1 MTTTQSI
8 ALEQGNSVAATS
20 GDVGGLRARAILLQ
34 DDRHHYSFCREESP
48 RRALARGLKE
58 YLERLSITWRGG
70 RLLKWESCKV
80 EWAEPEEPAH
90 YPALS
95 ILGAGE
101 AEYEASDFHPSLIK
115 LDDENGDGSGRYLK
129 KACEVRQGFQLLI
142 WANDPVE
149 RSGLECLVEDALEP
163 ADFMTGLRLEL
174 PYYFNARATYEKT
187 FLDDVD
193 DASAAHRRWRR
204 SLVTVVGVV
213 EQLVPVGDL
222 PLIRVRHETRV
233 AE

>member
-8 ALEQGNSVAATS
+8 ALQQGDAVAATS
-20 GDVGGLRARAILLQ
+20 GDVGGLRARAILSQ
-34 DDRHHYSFCREESP
+34 GDRQHYTFHREESP
-48 RRALARGLKE
+48 RRAMARGLKE
-58 YLERLSITWRGG
+58 YLEQLSITWRGG
-70 RLLKWESCKV
+70 RLLKWESTKV

-95 ILGAGE
+95 IVGAGE
-101 AEYEASDFHPSLIK
+101 AEYEASDFHPRLIK
-115 LDDENGDGSGRYLK
+115 LDGENGDGTGRYLK
-129 KACEVRQGFQLLI
+129 KACEAKQGFQLLI
-142 WANDPVE
+142 WATDPVE

-174 PYYFNARATYEKT
+174 PYYFNARATFEKT

-193 DASAAHRRWRR
+193 DAVSAHRRWRR

-213 EQLVPVGDL
+213 EQLVPVGAMQV
-222 PLIRVRHETRV
+222 IRPRVEVRV
-233 AE
+233 A